1 MDHAGDTNPARFSQ
15 YFKPRGK
22 CTPRVQLFEATS
34 HARRL
39 TSPPPGRAGQTFDAT
54 VGLDPEDGQPREL
67 FLSGGKS
74 GSMLDA
80 LLGDV
85 AVVVSVALQ
94 YGITPAALAKSLA
107 RVPASRL
114 VPTDPA
120 TLSGQAHTAPAS
132 VIGAALNLLREFEA
146 SGT

>member
-54 VGLDPEDGQPREL
+54 DGLDPEDGQPRER
-67 FLSGGKS
+67 FLSGGAFH
-74 GSMLDA
+74 A
-80 LLGDV
+80 LVGARL
-85 AVVVSVALQ
+85 SPLQ
-94 YGITPAALAKSLA
+94 SLHLPQGLA
-107 RVPASRL
+107 RRHVRPGGQHGTDRMAGL
-114 VPTDPA
+114 VNIVQAFRACIGESQGYDP
-120 TLSGQAHTAPAS
+120 PEP
-132 VIGAALNLLREFEA
+132 GAATDR
-146 SGT
+146 